1 MVEIMEI
8 PKGFKKTEI
17 GIIPDDWYGVP
28 ISQIFNFKQGV
39 QCPVEKQYPTD
50 TKGLKRFIRIIDL
63 TNPSE
68 PVRYIE
74 DPGSSHHVKRDDLFM
89 VRYGSPGLL
98 GYRYEGVIANNLFR
112 LLPKKDISNS
122 FYFHYL
128 KFIQDRI
135 LGISGSSTMP
145 AINFSTLSSL
155 PVVLPPTKA
164 EQNAIAEALNDADA
178 LITELEKLIAKKKA
192 IKQGAMQELLK
203 PKDGWEVKTI
213 GEIAIVGRG
222 RVISHKEISKSIE
235 GKYPVYSSQTFN
247 NGIMGYLDSYD
258 FDGEYLTWTTDGVY
272 AGKVYHR
279 NGQFNCTNVCG
290 TIKLKKDYAPF
301 IAYLLDTITPDHVS
315 RNLANPKLMND
326 PMKRIEIPLPNHE
339 EQIHIAQI
347 LSDMDA
353 EIASLEKKLDK
364 YKMLKQ
370 GMMQNLLTGKI
381 RLI

>member
-1 MVEIMEI
+1 MVEAMEI
-8 PKGFKKTEI
+8 PKGFKKTEV
-17 GIIPDDWYGVP
+17 GIIPDDWGVKTLGEVLKIRHGKSQKEVADANGEYPILASGGQIGKAKRYLYNKPSVLIGRKGTIDVPQFMDEPFWTVDTLFYSEILEDNEPKFLYYRFLLIDWYSYNEASGVP
-28 ISQIFNFKQGV
+28 SLNAKTIEQIQI
-39 QCPVEKQYPTD
+39 P
-50 TKGLKRFIRIIDL
+50 
-63 TNPSE
+63 
-68 PVRYIE
+68 
-74 DPGSSHHVKRDDLFM
+74 
-89 VRYGSPGLL
+89 
-98 GYRYEGVIANNLFR
+98 
-112 LLPKKDISNS
+112 
-122 FYFHYL
+122 
-128 KFIQDRI
+128 
-135 LGISGSSTMP
+135 
-145 AINFSTLSSL
+145 
-155 PVVLPPTKA
+155 LPPTKA
-164 EQNAIAEALNDADA
+164 EQAAIAEALNDADA
-178 LITELEKLIAKKKA
+178 LITELEKLIAKKQA

-203 PKDGWEVKTI
+203 PKEGWEVKTI

-247 NGIMGYLDSYD
+247 NGVMGYLDSYD

-301 IAYLLDTITPDHVS
+301 VAYLLDTITPDHVS

-347 LSDMDA
+347 LSDMDN
-353 EIASLEKKLDK
+353 EIEALEKKLDK